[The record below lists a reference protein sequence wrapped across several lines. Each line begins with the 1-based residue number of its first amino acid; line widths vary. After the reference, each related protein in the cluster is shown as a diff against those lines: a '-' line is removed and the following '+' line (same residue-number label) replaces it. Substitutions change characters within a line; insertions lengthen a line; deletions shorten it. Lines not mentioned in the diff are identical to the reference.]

1 LRLVDQ
7 KKSIVAVIAISTILI
22 TYLHYSTGLEAHAL
36 HGIYAEL
43 YYIPILLGALLGLRG
58 ALITYV
64 FVSALYLPFIL
75 ISLIQTSLFLIDRLL
90 HLFFTGLF
98 AFIAGFLIDRQRS
111 YQKQLEQDKNELQ
124 KLDKLKSSFLANVS
138 HELRTPMTA
147 ITGYTDLLLDKVDGP
162 INEEQEKSLKI
173 IASHSRHLM
182 QLINNILDISKM
194 ETGEKITL
202 RREEIDFKLL
212 IESID
217 IVFKPIIKQKGLTFI
232 TDIDENLP
240 PIYADKDRITQ
251 ILTNLLS
258 NAVKFT
264 EKGGITI
271 HAKLSEK
278 GIKTG
283 EISSFAE
290 VCVEDTGIGIKEE
303 DVINIFDKFTQV
315 DVSIHRKYEGTG
327 LGLNIVKRLVELHNG
342 EIWVTSTYGEG
353 SKFCFTL
360 PLKKDL
366 N

>member
-1 LRLVDQ
+1 MKFPER
-7 KKSIVAVIAISTILI
+7 KRYIVIVVFICTIFI
-22 TYLHYSTGLEAHAL
+22 TYLHYSTGIEAHAL
-36 HGIYAEL
+36 HNIYAEL
-43 YYIPILLGALLGLRG
+43 YYIPILLGALLGLKG
-58 ALITYV
+58 ALLTYV
-64 FVSALYLPFIL
+64 FVSVIYLPFVF
-75 ISLIQTSLFLIDRLL
+75 ISWIKTPLFLIDKSL
-90 HLFFTGLF
+90 HLLFTGLF
-98 AFIAGFLIDRQRS
+98 AFIAGFLIDRQRR

-124 KLDKLKSSFLANVS
+124 KLDKLKSSFLSNVS

-147 ITGYTDLLLDKVDGP
+147 ITGYTDLLLDKIDGP
-162 INEEQEKSLKI
+162 VNEEQEKSLKK

-194 ETGEKITL
+194 EAGEKITL

-217 IVFKPIIKQKGLTFI
+217 IVFEPIIKQKGLTFI

-240 PIYADKDRITQ
+240 PVYADKDRITQ

-271 HAKLSEK
+271 RAKLSEK
-278 GIKTG
+278 GNKTG

-290 VCVEDTGIGIKEE
+290 VCVEDTGIGIKDE
-303 DVINIFDKFTQV
+303 DVVKIFDKFTQV

-342 EIWVTSTYGEG
+342 EIRVTSIYGEG
-353 SKFCFTL
+353 SKFCFTI
-360 PLKKDL
+360 PLKKA
-366 N
+366 